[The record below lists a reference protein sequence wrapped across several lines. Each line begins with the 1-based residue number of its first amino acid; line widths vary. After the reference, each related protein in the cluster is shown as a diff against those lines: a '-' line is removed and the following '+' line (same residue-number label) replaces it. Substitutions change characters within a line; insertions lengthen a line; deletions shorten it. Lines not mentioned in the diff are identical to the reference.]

1 MSGPTAFPI
10 LESSLCESKP
20 RHRCV
25 DHLDT
30 VCLFACL
37 FARIPVV
44 VGRNKRRLGTSGRDT
59 GSPRRIGGTTNV
71 RFHRPLTIKVHDAID
86 VIVALIVDYYGM
98 FAIIAATIA
107 N

>member
-1 MSGPTAFPI
+1 MSFLQRFQFRDPR
-10 LESSLCESKP
+10 CESKP

-30 VCLFACL
+30 VGF
-37 FARIPVV
+37 FARKPVV
-44 VGRNKRRLGTSGRDT
+44 VRRNKGRLGTSDAT
-59 GSPRRIGGTTNV
+59 PDALAALAAPPMSHCTA
-71 RFHRPLTIKVHDAID
+71 PLRIKVHDAID

-98 FAIIAATIA
+98 FAIITATIA